1 LGAHASRGGA
11 GLMAAAG
18 ADRRLLRPVDR
29 RRDNVRGGP
38 AGRRGQVTVVIYGDY
53 LCPYCRR
60 LRPVLARLREALG
73 DRLVYA
79 FRQFP
84 NERVHPGAEFL
95 SRAAEAAGR
104 QGKFWE
110 MHDALY
116 DQTSPLSEAVA
127 LELAKRLRLDMA
139 RFRRDLDDPKLK
151 KRVDDDLADGR
162 RNGVTATPTIY
173 VDGVRYDGAWDFYS
187 MLEALERPV
196 GARVQR
202 TARAFANLPTS
213 AGLVLL
219 IAAALALA
227 LANSPLA
234 PLYTRFVDT
243 QLAVGP
249 VGGAM
254 SLSIAEWASEGLL
267 AIFFLIIGLEIRREM
282 SGGSLSDPRAAAAPV
297 IAALGGVLVPAA
309 IYLALN
315 RGPTAAG
322 WSAPSDTG
330 IAFTLGILAV
340 FGARASAGLKVFVAT
355 YAVADD
361 VFAILIL
368 AIFYPHNL
376 HAEWLV
382 GSAAAIA
389 ARFTL
394 NRWRVYVGWPY
405 LVAAA
410 GLWTSLH
417 LAGVEGALS
426 GVVLAA
432 FLPTRPTPA
441 ASPLLAQAASAL
453 AELEQA
459 EHALRKA
466 GADRRKLEQEPIW
479 DWASRNLSAA
489 AARLLSPAERVE
501 RSLAPWSTYVVLP
514 LFAFTAAGV
523 PLAADLSAPGADR
536 VLWGVVLGLAIGKPL
551 GIVATTWA
559 AVKARV
565 AIGPGDASR
574 MAFVGA
580 ACLCGIGDPLS
591 ILMAEQAFTGQGY
604 AAVAKLGILIGSVA
618 AAALGTAALVVSPPP
633 ATAVK
638 TQSVAKPIAAE
649 V

>member
-1 LGAHASRGGA
+1 MASS
-11 GLMAAAG
+11 

-29 RRDNVRGGP
+29 RRDHVRGGP
-38 AGRRGQVTVVIYGDY
+38 AGKRGQSTVLIYSDY

-60 LRPVLARLREALG
+60 LRPVLARLHEALG
-73 DRLVYA
+73 DRMAYA
-79 FRQFP
+79 YRQFP
-84 NERVHPGAEFL
+84 NERVHPGATFL

-116 DQTSPLSEAVA
+116 DQTAPLTEALA
-127 LELAKRLRLDMA
+127 MELAKGLRLDMR
-139 RFRRDLDDPKLK
+139 RFRKDLDDPQLQQ
-151 KRVDDDLADGR
+151 RIDDDLADGH

-202 TARAFANLPTS
+202 TARAFANLPSS

-219 IAAALALA
+219 IAAALALV
-227 LANSPLA
+227 LANSPAA
-234 PLYTRFVDT
+234 PFYSQFVGA
-243 QLAVGP
+243 QIAIGP
-249 VGGAM
+249 LGGPM
-254 SLSIAEWASEGLL
+254 SLSVAEWASEGLL
-267 AIFFLIIGLEIRREM
+267 AVFFLIVGLEIRREM
-282 SGGSLSDPRAAAAPV
+282 TAGSLSDPRAAAAPV
-297 IAALGGVLVPAA
+297 IAAVGGVLAPAA

-315 RGPTAAG
+315 QGPTAPG

-340 FGARASAGLKVFVAT
+340 FGARASASLKVFVAT
-355 YAVADD
+355 YAVVDD
-361 VFAILIL
+361 IFAILIL

-376 HAEWLV
+376 HAEWLLA
-382 GSAAAIA
+382 SAAAILA
-389 ARFTL
+389 LFTL
-394 NRWRVYVGWPY
+394 NRWRVYVVWPY
-405 LVAAA
+405 LAATVV
-410 GLWTSLH
+410 LWASLH
-417 LAGVEGALS
+417 LAGIEGALS
-426 GVVLAA
+426 GVVLAV

-459 EHALRKA
+459 ERALRKA
-466 GADRRKLEQEPIW
+466 GEDRRKVEQEPIW

-501 RSLAPWSTYVVLP
+501 RSLAPWSTYVALP

-523 PLAADLSAPGADR
+523 SLAADLGASGADR
-536 VLWGVVLGLAIGKPL
+536 VLWGVVLGLAIGKPV
-551 GIVATTWA
+551 GIVAATWG
-559 AVKARV
+559 AVKARI
-565 AIGPGDASR
+565 AIAPADASR
-574 MAFVGA
+574 MAFIGA

-591 ILMAEQAFTGQGY
+591 ILMAEQAFHGQGY
-604 AAVAKLGILIGSVA
+604 AAVAKLGVLIGSAVA
-618 AAALGTAALVVSPPP
+618 ALLGTAALVLSPPP

-638 TQSVAKPIAAE
+638 AGSASKPAVPKRAAAE

>member
-1 LGAHASRGGA
+1 
-11 GLMAAAG
+11 MAETAE
-18 ADRRLLRPVDR
+18 RRLLRPVDR
-29 RRDNVRGGP
+29 RRDHVRGGP
-38 AGRRGQVTVVIYGDY
+38 AQRGQATVVIYGDY

-73 DRLVYA
+73 DRLAYA
-79 FRQFP
+79 YRQFP

-95 SRAAEAAGR
+95 SLAAEAAGR

-116 DQTSPLSEAVA
+116 DHPSALTEAVA
-127 LELAKRLRLDMA
+127 LDIAKRLRLDMR
-139 RFRRDLDDPKLK
+139 RFRRDLEDPKLK
-151 KRVDDDLADGR
+151 KRVDDDHADGE
-162 RNGVTATPTIY
+162 RNGVTATPTIF

-202 TARAFANLPTS
+202 TARAFANLPSS
-213 AGLVLL
+213 AGIVLL
-219 IAAALALA
+219 IAAIAALA

-234 PLYTRFVDT
+234 PLYARFVDA
-243 QLAVGP
+243 QMAVGP

-254 SLSIAEWASEGLL
+254 SLSVAEWASEGLL
-267 AIFFLIIGLEIRREM
+267 AIFFLIVGLEIRREM
-282 SGGSLSDPRAAAAPV
+282 SAGSLSDPKAAAAPV

-315 RGPTAAG
+315 PGPTAPG

-340 FGARASAGLKVFVAT
+340 FGARASASLKVFVAA
-355 YAVADD
+355 YAVVDD
-361 VFAILIL
+361 ILAILIL

-376 HAEWLV
+376 HAAWLIASVAAV
-382 GSAAAIA
+382 GLMY
-389 ARFTL
+389 TL
-394 NRWRVYVGWPY
+394 NRWRIYVGWPY
-405 LVAAA
+405 LAAA
-410 GLWTSLH
+410 IGLWTSLH
-417 LAGVEGALS
+417 LAGIEGALS
-426 GVVLAA
+426 GVVLAV
-432 FLPTRPTPA
+432 FLPTRPTPS
-441 ASPLLAQAASAL
+441 ASPLLAQAATAL

-459 EHALRKA
+459 ERALRRA
-466 GADRRKLEQEPIW
+466 GADRRRVEQEPIW

-501 RSLAPWSTYVVLP
+501 RNLAPWSTYVVLP

-523 PLAADLSAPGADR
+523 SLTANLGAPYADR
-536 VLWGVVLGLAIGKPL
+536 VLWGVALGLAIGKPV
-551 GIVATTWA
+551 GMVAATWA
-559 AVKARV
+559 AVKARI
-565 AIGPGDASR
+565 AIGPADASR
-574 MAFVGA
+574 LAFLGA

-591 ILMAEQAFTGQGY
+591 ILMAEQAFPGQGY
-604 AAVAKLGILIGSVA
+604 AAVAKLGVLVGSVL
-618 AAALGTAALVVSPPP
+618 AAALGSVALVISPPP

-638 TQSVAKPIAAE
+638 PTPTAKPAAAE
-649 V
+649 A

>member
-1 LGAHASRGGA
+1 MASS
-11 GLMAAAG
+11 

-29 RRDNVRGGP
+29 RRDHVRGGP
-38 AGRRGQVTVVIYGDY
+38 AGKRGQATVLVYSDY

-60 LRPVLARLREALG
+60 LRPVLARLHEALG
-73 DRLVYA
+73 DRLAYA
-79 FRQFP
+79 YRQFP
-84 NERVHPGAEFL
+84 NERVHPGATFL

-116 DQTSPLSEAVA
+116 DQTAPLTEALA
-127 LELAKRLRLDMA
+127 LELAKGLRLDMR
-139 RFRRDLDDPKLK
+139 RFRKDLDDPQLQQ
-151 KRVDDDLADGR
+151 RIDDDLADGH
-162 RNGVTATPTIY
+162 RNGVTATPTIF

-219 IAAALALA
+219 IAAGLALV
-227 LANSPLA
+227 LANSPA
-234 PLYTRFVDT
+234 ASLYTQFVGA
-243 QLAVGP
+243 QMAIGP
-249 VGGAM
+249 LGGPM
-254 SLSIAEWASEGLL
+254 SLSVGEWASEGLL
-267 AIFFLIIGLEIRREM
+267 AVFFLIVGLEIRREM
-282 SGGSLSDPRAAAAPV
+282 SAGSLSDPRAAAAPV
-297 IAALGGVLVPAA
+297 IAGLGGILVPAA

-315 RGPTAAG
+315 QGPTAPG

-340 FGARASAGLKVFVAT
+340 FGARASASLKVFVAT

-361 VFAILIL
+361 IFAILIL

-376 HAEWLV
+376 HAEWLLA
-382 GSAAAIA
+382 SAAAVLA
-389 ARFTL
+389 MLTL
-394 NRWRVYVGWPY
+394 NRWRVYVVWPY
-405 LVAAA
+405 LAATVA
-410 GLWTSLH
+410 LWSSLH

-432 FLPTRPTPA
+432 FLPTRPTPS

-459 EHALRKA
+459 EHTLRKA
-466 GADRRKLEQEPIW
+466 GADRRKVEQEPIW

-501 RSLAPWSTYVVLP
+501 RSLAPWSTYVALP

-523 PLAADLSAPGADR
+523 PLAADLGAAGADR
-536 VLWGVVLGLAIGKPL
+536 VLWGVVLGLAIGKPV
-551 GIVATTWA
+551 GIVAATWG
-559 AVKARV
+559 AVKARI
-565 AIGPGDASR
+565 AIAPADASR
-574 MAFVGA
+574 MAFIGA

-591 ILMAEQAFTGQGY
+591 ILMAEQAFHGHGY
-604 AAVAKLGILIGSVA
+604 AAVAKLGVLLGSAVA
-618 AAALGTAALVVSPPP
+618 AVLGAVALVFSPPP
-633 ATAVK
+633 ATAVQPGSAA
-638 TQSVAKPIAAE
+638 TPAAKPVAAE

>member
-1 LGAHASRGGA
+1 
-11 GLMAAAG
+11 
-18 ADRRLLRPVDR
+18 
-29 RRDNVRGGP
+29 
-38 AGRRGQVTVVIYGDY
+38 
-53 LCPYCRR
+53 
-60 LRPVLARLREALG
+60 
-73 DRLVYA
+73 
-79 FRQFP
+79 
-84 NERVHPGAEFL
+84 
-95 SRAAEAAGR
+95 
-104 QGKFWE
+104 
-110 MHDALY
+110 MHDALFGE
-116 DQTSPLSEAVA
+116 SAPLTEAIA
-127 LELAKRLRLDMA
+127 LGLAKNLGLDMA
-139 RFRRDLDDPKLK
+139 RFGRDLDDPKVT

-162 RNGVTATPTIY
+162 RNGITATPTIF

-219 IAAALALA
+219 MAAALALL
-227 LANSPLA
+227 LANSPAA
-234 PLYTRFVDT
+234 PLYARFVDA
-243 QLAVGP
+243 QMAVGP

-254 SLSIAEWASEGLL
+254 SLSVAEWASEGLL
-267 AIFFLIIGLEIRREM
+267 AIFFLIVGLEIRREM
-282 SGGSLSDPRAAAAPV
+282 SAGSLSDPKAAAAPV
-297 IAALGGVLVPAA
+297 IAALGGILVPAA

-315 RGPTAAG
+315 RGPTAPG

-340 FGARASAGLKVFVAT
+340 FGQRASASLKVFVAT

-376 HAEWLV
+376 HAAWLV
-382 GSAAAIA
+382 ASAASIGAML
-389 ARFTL
+389 TL

-405 LVAAA
+405 LLAAVA
-410 GLWTSLH
+410 LWSTLH

-441 ASPLLAQAASAL
+441 ASPLLAQAATAL

-466 GADRRKLEQEPIW
+466 GADRRQVEQAPIW

-536 VLWGVVLGLAIGKPL
+536 VLLGVVLGLAIGP
-551 GIVATTWA
+551 A
-559 AVKARV
+559 
-565 AIGPGDASR
+565 DASAA
-574 MAFVGA
+574 AFLGA

-591 ILMAEQAFTGQGY
+591 ILMAEQAFHGQGY
-604 AAVAKLGILIGSVA
+604 AAVAKLGILIGSALA
-618 AAALGTAALVVSPPP
+618 AGLGTGALAFSPPP

-638 TQSVAKPIAAE
+638 AASTAKPLTAE